1 MGTFGMVLLM
11 ILGVI
16 LILTALVLF
25 CPFLVLFSVSDEELI
40 LKIKVLGISLRIPL
54 GQKEDSEDEDR
65 QAKAKRTAKDEKD
78 SALKKFL
85 EMRNTFTR
93 IRAGLGKAL
102 AYLSKKITIKQLGV
116 MGKFG
121 LGDAA
126 VTGVSY
132 GMVEAF
138 TGVVTGFL
146 QQFFEFEKPVYHKL
160 DMDYDNVVFKLQFA
174 MQIETKP
181 WYLVRGAL
189 SFYKHWKQ
197 S

>member
-1 MGTFGMVLLM
+1 MVLLM

-160 DMDYDNVVFKLQFA
+160 DMDYDNVVFQLQFA

-189 SFYKHWKQ
+189 IFYKHWKQ

>member
-65 QAKAKRTAKDEKD
+65 QATATRTAKDEKD

-85 EMRNTFTR
+85 EMRNTF
-93 IRAGLGKAL
+93 
-102 AYLSKKITIKQLGV
+102 
-116 MGKFG
+116 
-121 LGDAA
+121 
-126 VTGVSY
+126 
-132 GMVEAF
+132 
-138 TGVVTGFL
+138 
-146 QQFFEFEKPVYHKL
+146 
-160 DMDYDNVVFKLQFA
+160 
-174 MQIETKP
+174 
-181 WYLVRGAL
+181 
-189 SFYKHWKQ
+189 
-197 S
+197 